1 MIMALGAFHSQ
12 PHPDIP
18 GGFYP
23 IHYIFNPEFLSN
35 DSSLI
40 GGGMVAIKTGGDFLI
55 IRGIREKIA
64 GQLFDRKPVEGHIVL
79 VCVQDPVPPGP
90 HISGAIIMK
99 DGSVPIAGGIHP
111 YESHTLSVSIRVKQ
125 SVDQTLEGIGRLV
138 FYEAIDLGRGGR

>member
-23 IHYIFNPEFLSN
+23 IHHIFNPEFLSN

-55 IRGIREKIA
+55 IRGIREKIS
-64 GQLFDRKPVEGHIVL
+64 GQLLDRKLVEGHIVL
-79 VCVQDPVPPGP
+79 VCIQDPVSPGP

-99 DGSVPIAGGIHP
+99 DGSVSVTGRIHP
-111 YESHTLSVSIRVKQ
+111 DKGHAFSI
-125 SVDQTLEGIGRLV
+125 SIG
-138 FYEAIDLGRGGR
+138 GK